1 MGEGAKRKWEGAT
14 LCADQA
20 MGEGAKRKL
29 EGATLYADRTMGEGA
44 KRGKVRAAPC
54 PACLRI

>member
-1 MGEGAKRKWEGAT
+1 MGSATLCAGRTMGEGAKRKWEGAA
-14 LCADQA
+14 LC
-20 MGEGAKRKL
+20 
-29 EGATLYADRTMGEGA
+29 ADRTMGEGA